1 VGRITGREPQATA
14 RKVGMFQPIIG
25 TRARVCVGVHTSGG
39 IEARVLGDG
48 MMSLHE
54 HTLSGFKARSAE
66 SLTAVGRE
74 IRMGLCEWDAPLSVP
89 SRSAKLVSTML
100 SRACML
106 RRIVP
111 LYKDNAAM
119 GPRELKRRHV

>member
-1 VGRITGREPQATA
+1 MWVASPVEEPWATA

-25 TRARVCVGVHTSGG
+25 IRARVGVGVHTSGG
-39 IEARVLGDG
+39 SEACVVGDG

-74 IRMGLCEWDAPLSVP
+74 IWMGLCE
-89 SRSAKLVSTML
+89 
-100 SRACML
+100 
-106 RRIVP
+106 
-111 LYKDNAAM
+111 
-119 GPRELKRRHV
+119 